1 VKETMKK
8 MTEANLKSAFA
19 GESQANTK
27 YNIFAEKA
35 KKEGYPN
42 IARLFTAAAFSEQV
56 HASNHNR
63 MLYGP
68 KSTSENLQVGIDGE
82 SFEIAEMY
90 PAYKAVAV
98 AQGERTAETTIDWA
112 FEAEK
117 VHVCLYQKA
126 KQAVDESKDVE
137 MGPINVCQ
145 VCGYTVDG
153 EAPDKCP
160 ICNARKD
167 RFKAF

>member
-1 VKETMKK
+1 MKK
-8 MTEANLKSAFA
+8 MTEANLKDAFA

-35 KKEGYPN
+35 KSEGYPN
-42 IARLFTAAAFSEQV
+42 VARLFAAAAFSEQV

-63 MLYGP
+63 ILYGT
-68 KSTSENLQVGIDGE
+68 KSTSENLQEGITGE
-82 SFEIAEMY
+82 SFEIDEMY

-98 AQGERTAETTIDWA
+98 AQGEKRAETSIDWA
-112 FEAEK
+112 LAAEK

-126 KQAVDESKDVE
+126 KQAVDDKKDADF
-137 MGPINVCQ
+137 GAITVCA

-153 EAPDKCP
+153 EAPEKCP
-160 ICNARKD
+160 ICGALKE

>member
-1 VKETMKK
+1 
-8 MTEANLKSAFA
+8 MTEANLKNAFA

-35 KKEGYPN
+35 KNEGYPN
-42 IARLFTAAAFSEQV
+42 VARLFAAAAFSEQV

-63 MLYGP
+63 MLYGS
-68 KSTSENLQVGIDGE
+68 KSTSENLQEGINGE
-82 SFEIAEMY
+82 SFEIEEMY
-90 PAYKAVAV
+90 PAFKAVAV
-98 AQGERTAETTIDWA
+98 AQGEKRAETTIDWA
-112 FEAEK
+112 LESEK

-126 KQAVDESKDVE
+126 KQAVDDKKDVE
-137 MGPINVCQ
+137 LGPINVCQ

-153 EAPDKCP
+153 EAPEKCP

>member
-1 VKETMKK
+1 MKETVKK
-8 MTEANLKSAFA
+8 MTEANLKAAFA

-42 IARLFTAAAFSEQV
+42 VARLFAATAYSEQV

-63 MLYGP
+63 MLYGS
-68 KSTSENLQVGIDGE
+68 KSTSENLQAGIDGE
-82 SFEIAEMY
+82 SFEVEEMY

-98 AQGERTAETTIDWA
+98 AQGEKQAETSIDWA
-112 FEAEK
+112 LASEK

-126 KQAVDESKDVE
+126 KQAVDSKKDAE
-137 MGPINVCQ
+137 LGPINVCQ

-153 EAPDKCP
+153 EAPEKCP

>member
-1 VKETMKK
+1 VNYTVKK
-8 MTEANLKSAFA
+8 MTEANLKNAFA

-27 YNIFAEKA
+27 YNIFSEKA

-42 IARLFTAAAFSEQV
+42 VARLFAATSFSEQV

-63 MLYGP
+63 ILSGVKP
-68 KSTSENLQVGIDGE
+68 TSENLQAGIEGE
-82 SFEIAEMY
+82 SFEIDEMY
-90 PAYKAVAV
+90 PAYKAVAA
-98 AQGERTAETTIDWA
+98 AQGEKQAEKYVDWA
-112 FEAEK
+112 LASEK

-126 KQAVDESKDVE
+126 KQAVDNKKDADF
-137 MGPINVCQ
+137 GPLNVCT

-160 ICNARKD
+160 ICNSPKD
-167 RFKAF
+167 KFKAF

>member
-1 VKETMKK
+1 VKK
-8 MTEANLKSAFA
+8 MTEGNLKNAFA

-42 IARLFTAAAFSEQV
+42 VARLFAAAASSEQV
-56 HASNHNR
+56 HASNHNKV
-63 MLYGP
+63 LYGA
-68 KSTSENLQVGIDGE
+68 KSTSENLQAGIDGE
-82 SFEIAEMY
+82 SFEVEEMY

-98 AQGERTAETTIDWA
+98 AQGEKQAETYIDWA
-112 FEAEK
+112 LASEK

-126 KQAVDESKDVE
+126 KEAVDSKKDLE
-137 MGPINVCQ
+137 LGPLNVCQ

-153 EAPDKCP
+153 EAPEKCP
-160 ICNARKD
+160 ICSSPKEK
-167 RFKAF
+167 FKAF